1 MHKPNFNERR
11 DGVRVKRIVTVR
23 HRLNKRDNKKREDV
37 WQLATTEDMSYSG
50 LLFTSVLPYKVNDT
64 VELQV
69 VMSGVLFLFN
79 GFGRVIR
86 VTENKDKD
94 SYQIAVK
101 YVDLKSKNRHRD
113 AKSLIASHKKETAK
127 APSKKKS
134 SRSSSKSK

>member
-1 MHKPNFNERR
+1 MIKTNVNERR

-23 HRLNKRDNKKREDV
+23 HRLHKRDNKIREDV

-50 LLFTSVLPYKVNDT
+50 LLFTSVLPYKTNDV

-86 VTENKDKD
+86 VSKDKD

-101 YVDLKSKNRHRD
+101 YVDLKSRHRD
-113 AKSLIASHKKETAK
+113 AKSLIAAHRKETSPK
-127 APSKKKS
+127 PPSKKKS
-134 SRSSSKSK
+134 SKSSPKSK